1 MWIDFDRINR
11 ITNSYFAFKVL
22 CYKFTRKDSKS
33 YIFLNYLSIFFSSNF
48 NLVNTFNE
56 TFTCDCLSRLSK
68 ASSFR
73 KSFCINCQCCTFSVS
88 DNHILELFTFFDGL
102 FMVGYIKIK
111 SNTITWS
118 YFKGKVC
125 ECCRNTTIRIV
136 VVNFHTCLL
145 VFSCFQYTISF
156 KSISDS
162 VS

>member
-1 MWIDFDRINR
+1 MRINFDRINR

-33 YIFLNYLSIFFSSNF
+33 YIFLNYLSIFFSGNF

-73 KSFCINCQCCTFSVS
+73 KSFCINCQCSTVS
-88 DNHILELFTFFDGL
+88 MSDHHILEVFTFFDGL

-118 YFKGKVC
+118 NFEGEGCK
-125 ECCRNTTIRIV
+125 CCRKSTISIV
-136 VVNFHTCLL
+136 VVNFYTGCL
-145 VFSCFQYTISF
+145 VFSSF
-156 KSISDS
+156 KYPVTFNSLRD
-162 VS
+162 